1 MGEWAAAAAG
11 LTEGLQLARQTG
23 QHQVVAHMLAVMSLV
38 AGLRAEDDECRAL
51 ADESRALASERK
63 LVHVALTARW
73 ALLALELGH
82 GRADEALLSARE
94 ITDPPI
100 SLWATPDRVEA
111 AIRAGDDR
119 AARAWL
125 GPFEDWARSGG
136 SSWAIGAAERCRAS
150 LCDDPEEAARL
161 FSSAI
166 GHVNDGGRPFE
177 RARTEF
183 AYGEFL
189 RRIRHRVEAREHLR
203 IALEGFETLGA
214 RAWAERA
221 RAELRASGQTARR
234 REPSARG
241 ELTAQEIQIARLV
254 GQGLINRE
262 VAAQMFLSPR
272 TIDFHLR
279 NIFRKLDITSRM
291 QLAQLEL
298 AAGAPWEG
306 EPAAAGA

>member
-1 MGEWAAAAAG
+1 MGPRG
-11 LTEGLQLARQTG
+11 R
-23 QHQVVAHMLAVMSLV
+23 
-38 AGLRAEDDECRAL
+38 RAL
-51 ADESRALASERK
+51 PRLPLPRPRGGRSPLHLGDRAL
-63 LVHVALTARW
+63 
-73 ALLALELGH
+73 
-82 GRADEALLSARE
+82 D
-94 ITDPPI
+94 
-100 SLWATPDRVEA
+100 
-111 AIRAGDDR
+111 
-119 AARAWL
+119 
-125 GPFEDWARSGG
+125 
-136 SSWAIGAAERCRAS
+136 
-150 LCDDPEEAARL
+150 
-161 FSSAI
+161 
-166 GHVNDGGRPFE
+166 DGGRPFE

-214 RAWAERA
+214 RTWAERA